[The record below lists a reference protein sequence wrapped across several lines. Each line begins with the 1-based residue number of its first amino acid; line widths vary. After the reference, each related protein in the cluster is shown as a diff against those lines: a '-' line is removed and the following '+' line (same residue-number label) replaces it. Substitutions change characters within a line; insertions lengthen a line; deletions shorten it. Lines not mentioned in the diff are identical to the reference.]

1 MQVSGK
7 ALVCDSI
14 DQTGINS
21 LRAAGITVDYM
32 PEITGDELMSRA
44 KDYQVIIVR
53 SRTRITKDIINAAI
67 NAKIIARVGVGL
79 DNIDLDTAET
89 KKIRVI
95 NAAEAAINA
104 VSELAIGHII
114 SLARSIPYADSE
126 TKKGHWVKNS
136 LSGVEL
142 KGKYL
147 GIVGVGN
154 IGRNVG
160 RIARALRM
168 NLIGYDLYPINRD
181 FVKEVGLIITDL
193 DTLVESA
200 DFITC
205 HVPLTQETRHMFNA
219 ERFSK
224 MKKTAFITNTSRGQI
239 IDENALYS
247 ALVERKIAGA
257 ALDVFETEPPVNRM
271 LIELPNVICTPHIGS
286 QTREAQQLASTVI
299 AEKVI
304 QALGG
309 YENATSGPNM

>member
-1 MQVSGK
+1 MFSGPMQVSGK

-126 TKKGHWVKNS
+126 TKKGHWVKND
-136 LSGVEL
+136 LTGVEL

-154 IGRNVG
+154 IGRNVA
-160 RIARALRM
+160 RIAKALRM
-168 NLIGYDLYPINRD
+168 NLIGYDLYPINKD
-181 FVKEVGLIITDL
+181 FVREVGLITTDL
-193 DTLVESA
+193 DTLVASA

-205 HVPLTQETRHMFNA
+205 HVPLTDETRHMFNTA
-219 ERFSK
+219 RFSK
-224 MKKTAFITNTSRGQI
+224 MKKNAFIINTSRGHI
-239 IDENALYS
+239 IDENALHN
-247 ALVERKIAGA
+247 ALTSGKIAGA
-257 ALDVFETEPPVNRM
+257 ALDVFEIEPPVNKM
-271 LIELPNVICTPHIGS
+271 LIELPNVVCTPHIGS
-286 QTREAQQLASTVI
+286 QTQEAQQLASTVI
-299 AEKVI
+299 AEKII
-304 QALGG
+304 QSFRG
-309 YENATSGPNM
+309 SDQ